1 MTRHDT
7 MMIPPTTI
15 QTLIVEETAAG
26 RQQAPPRPF
35 SYLFRVDKRWP
46 VFINAQFCKMEQRI
60 DDEECAAA
68 EAQGGKQDRGY
79 CLSCRQSIADEEVE
93 DHKGCPIRLLSSMV
107 ADAKKEH
114 AGWKELQGEA
124 AALIQNE
131 SRRIDDAAASA
142 IEIASKVIRTK
153 AEELKKEVQNSCSQ
167 KSLSRILQSQ
177 AEHLERL
184 AELCAFDDADS
195 TNFEQSIHRAA
206 SSVPYPSP
214 KSCGIFYP
222 AIAEVAAICKFVMLG
237 RVVGSLDND
246 KASEL

>member
-1 MTRHDT
+1 

-15 QTLIVEETAAG
+15 QTLIVEETAAA
-26 RQQAPPRPF
+26 RQQAPPRAHAPRLF
-35 SYLFRVDKRWP
+35 SYLFWVDKRWP
-46 VFINAQFCKMEQRI
+46 VFMNAQFCKMEQRI
-60 DDEECAAA
+60 DEECAPV
-68 EAQGGKQDRGY
+68 ETQGGKQDHGY
-79 CLSCRQSIADEEVE
+79 CLSCRQSITDEEIE
-93 DHKGCPIRLLSSMV
+93 DHTGCPIRLLSSMV

-124 AALIQNE
+124 AALIQNQ

-142 IEIASKVIRTK
+142 IETASKVIRTK

-195 TNFEQSIHRAA
+195 PNFEQSMHRAA

-222 AIAEVAAICKFVMLG
+222 AIAEVAAICKFMLLG